1 VAAVTEPEDDGASP
15 MPILIAL
22 GVALLVL
29 AVIGAVWLFNDNK
42 PLSEDLK
49 VGRAAVGQND
59 ALQRDSYGDFRKYTC
74 AALQGAEAEVLD
86 RQQKSKAAQ
95 GARYVD
101 DITEVKIDGD
111 RATGTVVYHFDHAP
125 DDKITVPM
133 NFVRENGEWT
143 VCSPG
148 PV

>member
-1 VAAVTEPEDDGASP
+1 MTEPEHDGASP

-29 AVIGAVWLFNDNK
+29 AAIGVAWLFSNK
-42 PLSEDLK
+42 PMSEDVK

-59 ALQRDSYGDFRKYTC
+59 ALQRDNYGDFRKYTC
-74 AALQGAEAEVLD
+74 AAQQGAEAEVLD

-101 DITEVKIDGD
+101 DVTEVKIDGGK
-111 RATGTVVYHFDHAP
+111 ATATVVYHFDHAA
-125 DDKITVPM
+125 DDKRKVPM
-133 NFVRENGEWT
+133 TFVRENGDWT

>member
-1 VAAVTEPEDDGASP
+1 MTDEEHDGSSP

-22 GVALLVL
+22 VVALLVL
-29 AVIGAVWLFNDNK
+29 GVIGIVWVLDNRQK
-42 PLSEDLK
+42 PLTEDVK

-59 ALQRDSYGDFRKYTC
+59 ALQRDSYVDFRKYTC
-74 AALQGAEAEVLD
+74 AAQQGTEAEVLD

-101 DITEVKIDGD
+101 DVTEVKIDGD
-111 RATGTVVYHFDHAP
+111 KAAATVVYHFEHAA
-125 DDKITVPM
+125 DNKLKVPM
-133 NFVRENGEWT
+133 TFVRENGDWT

>member
-1 VAAVTEPEDDGASP
+1 VTEPEDDGASP

-29 AVIGAVWLFNDNK
+29 AAVGVAWLFSNK
-42 PLSEDLK
+42 PMSEDVK

-74 AALQGAEAEVLD
+74 VAQQSAEAEVLD

-101 DITEVKIDGD
+101 DVTEVKIDGD
-111 RATGTVVYHFDHAP
+111 RATATVVYHFDHAP
-125 DDKITVPM
+125 ATLVKVPM
-133 NFVRENGEWT
+133 SFVRERGEWT

>member
-1 VAAVTEPEDDGASP
+1 MTEPVDDGASP

-22 GVALLVL
+22 GVAVLVL
-29 AVIGAVWLFNDNK
+29 AAVGVAWLFSNK
-42 PLSEDLK
+42 PMSEDVK

-59 ALQRDSYGDFRKYTC
+59 ALQRDNYGDFRKYTC
-74 AALQGAEAEVLD
+74 AAQQGAQAEVLD

-101 DITEVKIDGD
+101 DVTEVKIDGD
-111 RATGTVVYHFDHAP
+111 RATATVVYHFDHAP
-125 DDKITVPM
+125 DNKVKVPM
-133 NFVRENGEWT
+133 NFVRESGEWT

>member
-1 VAAVTEPEDDGASP
+1 MTEPEHDGSSP

-29 AVIGAVWLFNDNK
+29 AAIGVAWLFSSK
-42 PLSEDLK
+42 PMSEDVK

-59 ALQRDSYGDFRKYTC
+59 ALQRDDYGDFRTYTC
-74 AALQGAEAEVLD
+74 AAQQGTEAEVLA
-86 RQQKSKAAQ
+86 RQQKSRTAQ

-101 DITEVKIDGD
+101 DVTEVKIDGAL
-111 RATGTVVYHFDHAP
+111 ATATVVYHFERSAEN
-125 DDKITVPM
+125 KIKVPM
-133 NFVRENGEWT
+133 TFVREKGDWT

>member
-29 AVIGAVWLFNDNK
+29 GAVGAAWLFSNDK
-42 PLSEDLK
+42 PMSEDVK

-59 ALQRDSYGDFRKYTC
+59 ALQRDNYSDFRKYTC
-74 AALQGAEAEVLD
+74 AAQQGAEAEVLD

-125 DDKITVPM
+125 DNKIKVPM
-133 NFVRENGEWT
+133 NFVRENGDWT

>member
-1 VAAVTEPEDDGASP
+1 

-22 GVALLVL
+22 VVALLVL
-29 AVIGAVWLFNDNK
+29 GVIGIVWVLDNRQK
-42 PLSEDLK
+42 PLTEDVK

-59 ALQRDSYGDFRKYTC
+59 ALQRDSYVDFRKYTC
-74 AALQGAEAEVLD
+74 AAQQGTEAEVLD

-101 DITEVKIDGD
+101 DVTEVKIDGD
-111 RATGTVVYHFDHAP
+111 KAVATVVYHFEHAA
-125 DDKITVPM
+125 DNKLKVPM
-133 NFVRENGEWT
+133 TFVRENGDWT

>member
-1 VAAVTEPEDDGASP
+1 MTEPEHDGSSP

-22 GVALLVL
+22 GVAVLVL
-29 AVIGAVWLFNDNK
+29 AAVGAAWLFSNK
-42 PLSEDLK
+42 PMSEDVK

-59 ALQRDSYGDFRKYTC
+59 ALQRDNYGDFRKYTC
-74 AALQGAEAEVLD
+74 AAQRGVEAEVLD

-101 DITEVKIDGD
+101 DVTEVKIDGD
-111 RATGTVVYHFDHAP
+111 KATATVVYHFDHAA
-125 DDKITVPM
+125 DNKIKVPM
-133 NFVRENGEWT
+133 NFVREGGEWT

>member
-29 AVIGAVWLFNDNK
+29 AVIGAVWLFNDNR

-59 ALQRDSYGDFRKYTC
+59 ALQRGSYGDFRKYTC
-74 AALQGAEAEVLD
+74 AAQQGVEAEVLD

-111 RATGTVVYHFDHAP
+111 RATGTVVYHFDHTP
-125 DDKITVPM
+125 DNKLKVPM
-133 NFVRENGEWT
+133 TFVRENGEWT

>member
-1 VAAVTEPEDDGASP
+1 

-22 GVALLVL
+22 VVALLVL
-29 AVIGAVWLFNDNK
+29 GTIGIVWVLDTRQK
-42 PLSEDLK
+42 PLTEDVK

-59 ALQRDSYGDFRKYTC
+59 ALQRDNYGDFRKYTC
-74 AALQGAEAEVLD
+74 AAQQGSEAEVLD

-101 DITEVKIDGD
+101 DVTEVKIAGD
-111 RATGTVVYHFDHAP
+111 KATATVVYHFEKAADN
-125 DDKITVPM
+125 KITVPM
-133 NFVRENGEWT
+133 TFVRENGDWT